1 MYTVLNLIENLSL
14 SFPSLSL
21 YDETSVVGLD
31 APNESLPSPH
41 LVPQRVSFPLPNRA
55 ASIHTR
61 LAKTEET
68 PKENIVYEVQNIY
81 FSEISKGK
89 RSIVQLFHCSFKLT

>member
-61 LAKTEET
+61 LAKTERRQKKT
-68 PKENIVYEVQNIY
+68 SCTKYKIFIFQRFLKVRDQLFNC
-81 FSEISKGK
+81 
-89 RSIVQLFHCSFKLT
+89 SIVLSS